1 MHADLEVTTDKLIR
15 DLNIVAQNS
24 MDLPSENPSVRVA
37 LHRFWELVKL
47 KLTLPLAQVD
57 AAREDM
63 DRFIH
68 HRIEELGSQ
77 ADMRNLI
84 ESLSQRVAAHQSRI
98 CQIVYSEPLKH
109 VDVALRVFIVMAAD
123 QPVESNFFPGIFE
136 GLLGRFSIAVPGE
149 TNPPTSSRE
158 GAARLLASA
167 VMDAVQAMEQRWV
180 RLETS
185 GPSGM
190 PTGLHLNYEE
200 DFLNCQSHQVSG
212 VFTDPSFL
220 PNMVNSVY
228 KLVRPPVLAE
238 APPFATANDRPT
250 TPVEPVD
257 DRDGTAAPS
266 PPPSTA
272 GAPAAEEG
280 GVGLLTTP
288 VQIMD
293 DSGTESDEIEELE
306 PEEDSSYS
314 AQVFPSMSDHALRKR
329 THGKSDGSKD
339 SQDGAPSYKR
349 VMVKKEKEVDDSES
363 SFSTGLSD
371 ETLRDHRFTVCS
383 RDSTAVHK
391 VRARILGLKGGAKPS
406 RQDINS
412 SSIFTLRRATDESQ
426 SPSIIGQHWVPYLKQ
441 KGHLTDC
448 KPKDFTYKDGWLP
461 LYTRAG
467 ITEHLSGLESLL
479 NKDKTSP
486 LIAVIL
492 PEMDFQ
498 YEREYVIHK
507 LHKSKSLNQISISY
521 NTNQRKQI
529 TFCPYCGVMNEN
541 MATAHSHA
549 RKHLGIAF
557 LCGGCYGKTYKKLQF
572 LYNHMLSCWPTVIH
586 WMEKDSQK
594 SEGESQ

>member
-1 MHADLEVTTDKLIR
+1 MHADLEVTTNELIR
-15 DLNIVAQNS
+15 NLDIAAQNS

-57 AAREDM
+57 AVREDM
-63 DRFIH
+63 DRFLH
-68 HRIEELGSQ
+68 HRIEELHSQ
-77 ADMRNLI
+77 ADTRNLI

-98 CQIVYSEPLKH
+98 HQIVYSEPLKH
-109 VDVALRVFIVMAAD
+109 VEVALQVFIGMAAD
-123 QPVESNFFPGIFE
+123 QPVESNFFPSILE
-136 GLLGRFSIAVPGE
+136 GLLGRLSIAASGE

-158 GAARLLASA
+158 GAARLWASA
-167 VMDAVQAMEQRWV
+167 VMDAVQTTEQRQV

-185 GPSGM
+185 GPSGI

-200 DFLNCQSHQVSG
+200 DFLNCRSHQVSG
-212 VFTDPSFL
+212 VFADPLFL

-228 KLVRPPVLAE
+228 RLVRPPVLAE
-238 APPFATANDRPT
+238 TPPFTTANDCPT

-266 PPPSTA
+266 PSPSTA

-280 GVGLLTTP
+280 GAGLPTTP

-293 DSGTESDEIEELE
+293 DSGTKSDKIEELE
-306 PEEDSSYS
+306 TEEDSSYS
-314 AQVFPSMSDHALRKR
+314 AQVFPSTSDCALRKR
-329 THGKSDGSKD
+329 TRSKSDGSKD
-339 SQDGAPSYKR
+339 SQDGAPSPKR
-349 VMVKKEKEVDDSES
+349 VTVKKEKEVDDNES
-363 SFSTGLSD
+363 SSSTGLSD
-371 ETLRDHRFTVCS
+371 KTLRDHRFTVYS

-391 VRARILGLKGGAKPS
+391 VRARILGLKAGAKPS
-406 RQDINS
+406 RQDIDS
-412 SSIFTLRRATDESQ
+412 SSIFTLRRAADESR

-467 ITEHLSGLESLL
+467 IAKHLSGLESLL

-486 LIAVIL
+486 LIAVIF

-507 LHKSKSLNQISISY
+507 LHSL
-521 NTNQRKQI
+521 R
-529 TFCPYCGVMNEN
+529 V
-541 MATAHSHA
+541 
-549 RKHLGIAF
+549 
-557 LCGGCYGKTYKKLQF
+557 
-572 LYNHMLSCWPTVIH
+572 
-586 WMEKDSQK
+586 
-594 SEGESQ
+594 